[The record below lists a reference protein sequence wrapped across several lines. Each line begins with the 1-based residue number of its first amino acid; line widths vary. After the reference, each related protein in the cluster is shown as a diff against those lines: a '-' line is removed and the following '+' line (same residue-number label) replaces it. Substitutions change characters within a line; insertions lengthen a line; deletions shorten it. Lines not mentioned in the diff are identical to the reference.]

1 MLADCAFSGESEGV
15 YENYEKERKFS
26 YDLYDIFLMKN
37 CNVSLFLDSI
47 NSILLCVMVIYKP
60 KS

>member
-1 MLADCAFSGESEGV
+1 MLADCAFSGENEGV